1 MILRFLCSIM
11 ILTSCTSS
19 KTVEY
24 PDTEI
29 IYQASDNELIG
40 EKPFNAI
47 GFVNS
52 DGTDSLILPIDYTGK
67 VLQPSISE
75 DGEFLY
81 FHTSLFNPDRIEEA
95 FGIAHSLRTNRHVK
109 SCSNKNGTN
118 WFIFS
123 YPGTDDIVFASGVD
137 IRLVNPRNCKVLQT
151 LMKLSDDRSVI
162 RGFSISAQGD
172 FIVFGKSTN
181 VNGENEFSIER
192 YNLSDQSIKPILID
206 GINPIISP
214 DNRKIAYLGDSNTG
228 VGICITD
235 LDGSHHRLI
244 LHLSASNGINSA
256 IPPVPIWSP
265 DGKWLVYH
273 KCVRG
278 ECEKRSDFNIYKV
291 NVDTGVESL
300 VITGGLYPIW
310 R

>member
-1 MILRFLCSIM
+1 M

-19 KTVEY
+19 KTVEF

-29 IYQASDNELIG
+29 IYQASDDEFIG

-52 DGTDSLILPIDYTGK
+52 DGTDSLILPIDYPGK

-75 DGEFLY
+75 DGELLY
-81 FHTSLFNPDRIEEA
+81 FHTSLFNPDEIEKV
-95 FGIAHSLRTNRHVK
+95 FGIAHSLRTNRVVK
-109 SCSNKNGTN
+109 SCSRKNGTD

-123 YPGTDDIVFASGVD
+123 YPGTKDIVFASTKD
-137 IRLVNPRNCKVLQT
+137 IRLVNPRNCKVVKT
-151 LMKLSDDRSVI
+151 LMKLPDDGSLI

-172 FIVFGKSTN
+172 FIVFSKSTI
-181 VNGENEFSIER
+181 VNGDNKFSIER
-192 YNLSDQSIKPILID
+192 YNLSDQASTPILIG

-214 DNRKIAYLGDSNTG
+214 DNREIAYLGDSNIG
-228 VGICITD
+228 EGMGIYITD
-235 LDGSHHRLI
+235 IDGNFNRLI
-244 LHLSASNGINSA
+244 LHLSANNGVNSA

-273 KCVRG
+273 KCIRE